1 MPSSLSLLVGAAAV
15 LFGLAS
21 AQAETYPS
29 RPVTIVAPTTTGG
42 PPDTI
47 ARIIGERMK
56 SSLGQPV
63 IVENVTGAGGS
74 LGVQRVA
81 RSAPDGYT
89 VSIGHLNS
97 HVFTGAVYNLNFD
110 LLKDLAPVTLLTSAP
125 MVFVVR
131 SGFPANNLRELVA
144 YLKEHP
150 KGAAFGSVG
159 IGGPAKVWTTNF
171 QNKIGIEFQFVPYRG
186 AAAIVQDLIAGQID
200 VACVEASNV
209 LPHLKGGKIKSYAV
223 LSNTRWALAP
233 DIPTIDEAGNPGF
246 YMTFWHGL
254 WVPRDTPH
262 DAIGKL
268 EAAVVDALA
277 DPATRAR
284 LMQTGQ
290 EIVPREQQTPEAL
303 GAHHKA
309 EIEKWWPIIRAAGIR
324 AQ

>member
-1 MPSSLSLLVGAAAV
+1 MRRASFAAIAILAAV
-15 LFGLAS
+15 CGVQ
-21 AQAETYPS
+21 AQNYPS
-29 RPVTIVAPTTTGG
+29 RPITIVAPTTAGG

-56 SSLGQPV
+56 ASLGQPI

-89 VSIGHLNS
+89 LSIGHLNS
-97 HVFTGAVYNLNFD
+97 HVFTGAAYNLSFD
-110 LLKDLAPVTLLTSAP
+110 LLTDLAPVTMLTTAP

-131 SGFPANNLRELVA
+131 SGFPPNNLRELIA
-144 YLKEHP
+144 WMKQRP

-159 IGGPAKVWTTNF
+159 IGGPAKVWATDF

-209 LPHLKGGKIKSYAV
+209 VAHLNGGKIKSFAV
-223 LSNTRWALAP
+223 LEKTRWAAAP
-233 DIPTIDEAGNPGF
+233 DIPSIDEAGAPGF

-254 WVPRDTPH
+254 WVPKGTPQ
-262 DAIGKL
+262 DAIAKL
-268 EAAVVDALA
+268 DAAAVDALA
-277 DPATRAR
+277 DPVVRSR
-284 LMQTGQ
+284 LAQVGQ
-290 EIVPREQQTPEAL
+290 DIVPRNQQTPEAL
-303 GAHHKA
+303 AAHHKA
-309 EIEKWWPIIRAAGIR
+309 EIEKWWPIIKAAGIK
-324 AQ
+324 AE

>member
-1 MPSSLSLLVGAAAV
+1 MKSLLGIAAILVAGAV
-15 LFGLAS
+15 TV
-21 AQAETYPS
+21 AQSETYPS
-29 RPVTIVAPTTTGG
+29 RPITIVAPTTAGG

-56 SSLGQPV
+56 VSLGQPI

-110 LLKDLAPVTLLTSAP
+110 LLKDLAPVTMLTSAP

-131 SGFPANNLRELVA
+131 SGFPPNNMRELVA
-144 YLKEHP
+144 FLKEHP
-150 KGAAFGSVG
+150 KGAALGSVG
-159 IGGPAKVWTTNF
+159 VGGPAKVWATNF

-209 LPHLKGGKIKSYAV
+209 VAHLKGGKIKSFAV
-223 LSNTRWALAP
+223 LSKTRWAVAP
-233 DIPTIDEAGNPGF
+233 DIPTIDEAGAPGF

-254 WVPRDTPH
+254 WVPAGTPA
-262 DAIGKL
+262 DAIAKL
-268 EAAVVDALA
+268 DAAAVDALA
-277 DPATRAR
+277 DPATQAR
-284 LMQTGQ
+284 LALTGQ
-290 EIVPREQQTPEAL
+290 EIVPREQQTPAAL

-309 EIEKWWPIIRAAGIR
+309 EIEKWWPIIKASGIKPE
-324 AQ
+324 